1 MNVDNDLLRV
11 SVEAVAGA
19 SLKCVLCLCPS
30 AERHRRE
37 TKGMR
42 CLHWW
47 AFNRVCWS
55 TNCLPPTLN
64 ELPDYIMVMLAELD

>member
-19 SLKCVLCLCPS
+19 ALKCVLCLCLQNGIG
-30 AERHRRE
+30 EKLYKE
-37 TKGMR
+37 MR
-42 CLHWW
+42 CLLWW

-55 TNCLPPTLN
+55 TNYFPPTLN
-64 ELPDYIMVMLAELD
+64 